1 MCVVC
6 LMMLRP
12 PRATRTDTLFPYT
25 TLFRSF
31 GGGDSRK
38 NLAPGI
44 LDGIVAD
51 LDAFM
56 AANKLSGAAVVGHS
70 MGGLVGLMLAKA
82 HPGDVGKRSEER
94 RVGKECVSTCRSRWS
109 PYHSKKKQ
117 LNNQPEKSHYYFHQI
132 SLTSNQ

>member
-1 MCVVC
+1 MRISDWSSDVC
-6 LMMLRP
+6 SSDLIVPAIEGTHRV
-12 PRATRTDTLFPYT
+12 YT
-25 TLFRSF
+25 VQVNGF
-31 GGGDSRK
+31 GGGDPGK

-82 HPGDVGKRSEER
+82 HPGDVGKLMVVDALTYVGVIYVRSTELL
-94 RVGKECVSTCRSRWS
+94 VGRDGDST
-109 PYHSKKKQ
+109 
-117 LNNQPEKSHYYFHQI
+117 
-132 SLTSNQ
+132 